1 MPDPRP
7 TSPLVRFS
15 IAVIFGWALAIA
27 CFVWMLIQADP
38 WNVLANTRVLDL
50 FVSLG
55 IIQYSDQQLG
65 IIEGLPE
72 LELWVRSQDPVE
84 VWLLLAGLA
93 LYLAYWLVE
102 ARRFRASLELVGAT
116 VPRRKADRAFLFGAG
131 YGRFLPFRVRDAAIE
146 LALEPSPHDRE
157 PHAPVDPHHLRQ
169 GVAVFEHSVL
179 LFQIGL
185 FAIVGF
191 IIQGF
196 AATVNQA
203 LPGLIIL
210 GAAFLAVRKTGL
222 MSPTWFKDFVHNSR
236 HLLRSPRAW
245 SHVASW
251 AVLSMLLD
259 DIAPYL
265 FAQALTSTH
274 VIMGIPFITI
284 QGAVLSG
291 YIATRLR
298 ITPKGIGQY
307 ELAFA
312 MSLNF
317 AGVGMPEAVTIALVD
332 SAARHLIG
340 IIISL
345 AARRRIPHRLGAVLT
360 RYFQSVP
367 EAAVPSTPSSF
378 IAVPFPRLPD
388 LLSLSGRMIALL
400 WILIGFFLLDRLAF
414 LLMDLWVFEQQ
425 GLDVIFWTN
434 FNMGLL
440 LFAIGLTASLVPIWP
455 VMKSRLDRR
464 LRRTLIH
471 GELMLSLFD
480 ALALSAAYFPFLLMD
495 GVPFGQ
501 TDPVF
506 GHDIG
511 WYTYTLPAYEAM
523 WLFAVRVG
531 LSTLIAW
538 SIVSWLDR
546 DPSREPDSQGG
557 NSLGRVTTF
566 LGHLGTRGT
575 RVTLLVVAAIFAVG
589 ALLWRYEVLFMD
601 NTNSSIFGGP
611 SYVDVEGLFSTVN
624 SYWVL
629 AAAILGFGIA
639 LFITLGRLHQ
649 RVTRSAEPTPA
660 PLKRRLTWALIAPIL
675 LASAFPLLVRV
686 RDTLF
691 VTPNEPVIQ
700 LGWIKHH
707 IDQTRFAYG
716 FNEVETVSYRPKR
729 PGDPLPT
736 AEQLLSHVT
745 VKNAPLWP
753 GFVSYLEDVVDPQ
766 HAQRILQTQG
776 DPIVYG
782 PLLEVFRQQQQ
793 LRAYYDF
800 MDIDIIRYPIDGE
813 KTMLVSAVREVPLL
827 EPKPWLAWWGQR
839 FMLFTHGEGLITA
852 KVHEKTADG
861 LPVYT
866 TGGMPATTEIP
877 ALKAS
882 QQRVYYGEGAGS
894 IAYTNV
900 ANMEEF
906 DSPTDEGRQTIWYP
920 KDVDAGIY
928 IDSFIKRLVFGYT
941 SGQFFEVL
949 MSDLITDETRAHYFR
964 TPYERADRLFGHA
977 VHYDNDAY
985 AVIADDKI
993 TWLVNGITYTDHI
1006 PGSRTDQLGDKSDR
1020 RTHFQGP
1027 QRMVN
1032 YARDAIKVTV
1042 DAFTGE
1048 TRFYKVKDEPLTD
1061 TLAQIYPGVIRPLAE
1076 MPASLRAQLQ
1086 YPAQL
1091 FHFQFDDTFILYQ
1104 MSDPM
1109 TFFNMEDMFDD
1120 ADEVLGPILD
1130 EGHAIRFSIEPFQV
1144 LVPADGSPLPR
1155 AQEPIQFAMAMVF
1168 TPEGSWNIRSIP
1180 MVYQDGPDYGRI
1192 VNLQVPKGY
1201 FTFGPEQADTFID
1214 QHPDIAMQ
1222 LTWWTRRGLEVIRG
1236 HTTTLIAGDE
1246 VLFVEPLFLRSRQ
1259 NPIPELKRVI
1269 VVFRGTPAIGDTLEE
1284 ALRKAIADHAAQP
1297 EAPAQ

>member
-27 CFVWMLIQADP
+27 CFVWMIAQAGP
-38 WNVLANTRVLDL
+38 WGVIANTRFLDFL
-50 FVSLG
+50 VSLG
-55 IIQYSDQQLG
+55 VIQYSDQQMG

-72 LELWVRSQDPVE
+72 LEFWVRSQDPID
-84 VWLLLAGLA
+84 VWLLIAGLG
-93 LYLAYWLVE
+93 LYIAYWFVE
-102 ARRFRASLELVGAT
+102 ARRFRASLDFVGAT
-116 VPRRKADRAFLFGAG
+116 VPKKKADRAFLFGSS
-131 YGRFLPFRVRDAAIE
+131 YGRFFPFRVRDAAIE
-146 LALEPSPHDRE
+146 LALEPSPRDRE
-157 PHAPVDPHHLRQ
+157 PHAPVDPQHLRQ
-169 GVAVFEHSVL
+169 GLAVFEHTTVI
-179 LFQIGL
+179 FQIGL

-191 IIQGF
+191 IFQGF
-196 AATVNQA
+196 SASVQQM

-222 MSPTWFKDFVHNSR
+222 LSPTWARDFVHNAR
-236 HLLRSPRAW
+236 LLLRSPRAL

-265 FAQALTSTH
+265 FAQAFTSTH
-274 VIMGIPFITI
+274 VVMGIPFLTI

-291 YIATRLR
+291 YIATRIR

-317 AGVGMPEAVTIALVD
+317 AGVGMPEAVTVAILD
-332 SAARHLIG
+332 SVARHLIG
-340 IIISL
+340 IIIAV
-345 AARRRIPHRLGAVLT
+345 AARRRVPHRLGQILT
-360 RYFQSVP
+360 RYFQSP
-367 EAAVPSTPSSF
+367 GTTHPMPAATPSG
-378 IAVPFPRLPD
+378 IIGTPAPRLPD
-388 LLSLSGRMIALL
+388 LLSLSGRMIGLL
-400 WILIGFFLLDRLAF
+400 WVLIAFFLLDGLAF
-414 LLMDLWVFEQQ
+414 LLMDLWVYEQQ

-434 FNMGLL
+434 FEMQVL
-440 LFAIGLTASLVPIWP
+440 LFSVGLAASLVPIYP
-455 VMKSRLDRR
+455 VLKSRIDRR

-480 ALALSAAYFPFLLMD
+480 ALALSAAFFPFLLLD

-506 GHDIG
+506 GHDLG
-511 WYTYTLPAYEAM
+511 WYTYTLPAYEAL

-531 LSTLIAW
+531 VSTLIAW
-538 SIVSWLDR
+538 SVVSWLDR
-546 DPSREPDSQGG
+546 DTSRTPDGI
-557 NSLGRVTTF
+557 GRVTAF
-566 LGHLGTRGT
+566 FGHLSSKGT
-575 RVTLLVVAAIFAVG
+575 RVTLLVVAFIFAIG
-589 ALLWRYEVLFMD
+589 ALLWRYDVLFMD
-601 NTNSSIFGGP
+601 NTDSSIFGGP

-624 SYWVL
+624 TFWVL
-629 AAAILGFGIA
+629 AASVLALGVA
-639 LFITLGRLHQ
+639 LFVVLGRLHR
-649 RVTRSAEPTPA
+649 RVTQNAEPTPA
-660 PLKRRLTWALIAPIL
+660 PLARRLTWALIAPVA
-675 LASAFPLLVRV
+675 LASAFPLLVSV

-707 IDQTRFAYG
+707 IDQTRFAYD
-716 FNEVETVSYRPKR
+716 FNKVETLSYRPKR

-745 VKNAPLWP
+745 VKNAPIWP
-753 GFVSYLEDVVDPQ
+753 GFVSYLEDIVDPQ

-776 DPIVYG
+776 DPLVYG

-800 MDIDIIRYPIDGE
+800 MDIDIVRYPIEGQ
-813 KTMLVSAVREVPLL
+813 KTMLVSAIREVPLL

-852 KVHEKTADG
+852 KAHEKTADG

-866 TGGMPATTEIP
+866 TGGMPATTQIP
-877 ALKAS
+877 ALEAS

-900 ANMEEF
+900 RNMEEF

-920 KDVDAGIY
+920 KDVNAGVY
-928 IDSFIKRLVFGYT
+928 IDSLIKRLVFGYT

-964 TPYERADRLFGHA
+964 TPYERADRLFGQA
-977 VHYDNDAY
+977 VHYDPDAY

-993 TWLVNGITYTDHI
+993 TWLVNGIIYTDRM
-1006 PGSRTDQLGDKSDR
+1006 PGSRTDELGDKSDR

-1048 TRFYKVKDEPLTD
+1048 TRFYKVRDEPLTD
-1061 TLAQIYPGVIRPLAE
+1061 TLARVYPGVIRPLAE
-1076 MPASLRAQLQ
+1076 MPAALRAQLQ

-1104 MSDPM
+1104 MADPM

-1120 ADEVLGPILD
+1120 ADEVLGPMLD
-1130 EGHAIRFSIEPFQV
+1130 EGHAIRFSIEPFQL

-1155 AQEPIQFAMAMVF
+1155 AQEPIQFALAMVF

-1297 EAPAQ
+1297 EVPAR